1 MSNIM
6 KNKICVITGANS
18 GIGKYTAIGLAE
30 LGANIVMVCRNKE
43 LGEEAQKEIIE
54 KSGNESV
61 DLLLA
66 DLSSQ
71 KEIRKLVSDFK
82 RKYVNL
88 HVLINNAGVVLKN
101 RTLSVDSIEMNLAV
115 NYLAPFLLTNL
126 LLDVIKESAP
136 ARIINVSSGGHGTTK
151 MDLEDLQ
158 NAKKYSA
165 FGSYG
170 HSKLALMLFTY
181 QLSRRLENTGVTV
194 NALHPGLIR
203 TNLGRDQPFLAQLF
217 TKIFFKSPKKGAQ
230 TSIYL
235 ASSPEVGGI
244 TGKYFKSRKIV
255 RSSEDS
261 YNLDY
266 AVKLWKMSEKLV
278 EIELF

>member
-1 MSNIM
+1 M
-6 KNKICVITGANS
+6 KDKTCMITGANS

-30 LGANIVMVCRNKE
+30 LGANIVMVCRNKGR
-43 LGEEAQKEIIE
+43 GEEAQKEIIE

-71 KEIRKLVSDFK
+71 KEIRKLTSDFK
-82 RKYVNL
+82 RKHTNL
-88 HVLINNAGVVLKN
+88 HVLINNAGIILKN
-101 RTLSVDSIEMNLAV
+101 RTLSVDNIEMNLAV

-136 ARIINVSSGGHGTTK
+136 ARIINVSSGGHGMTK

-158 NAKKYSA
+158 NAKNYSS

-194 NALHPGLIR
+194 NALQPGMVR
-203 TNLGRDQPFLAQLF
+203 TNLGRDQPFLARLL
-217 TKIFFKSPKKGAQ
+217 TKIFFRSPKKGAQ

-235 ASSPEVGGI
+235 ASSPDVEGI
-244 TGKYFKSRKIV
+244 TGKYFKDRKIT
-255 RSSEDS
+255 RSTEDS

-266 AVKLWKMSEKLV
+266 AVKLWTMSEKLV
-278 EIELF
+278 EMKAF